1 MRDYYHSANTASGRA
16 FNVQVE
22 GSYDANHL
30 KKLLKKIDIN
40 LLNNKQLAGSCN
52 WVFRIQ
58 PNKKT
63 SDFQLRRILS
73 KIHSAKIVS

>member
-1 MRDYYHSANTASGRA
+1 MMEYYRTTNIASGRA

-30 KKLLKKIDIN
+30 KKLLKKININ

-52 WVFRIQ
+52 WVFRLQ
-58 PNKKT
+58 PTKKT
-63 SDFQLRRILS
+63 SEFQLRRILS